1 MSSAAALDALLD
13 TIEAADECGDVEE
26 LRALVAQGRTEF
38 PDATPLLEWEATLAI
53 DDGRFADALALLDAI
68 LVAQPDNFATRR
80 ERASVLVDLGRFAD
94 ALAVLDALPALAPD
108 EFSPED
114 EAGLAYERALCRD
127 RLGHHAAADADYATA
142 ARLCP
147 ESYFQPARHTRAAF
161 DELVRQALDELPAP
175 FVPLLPQVVVT
186 VQDWPDPVADDP
198 FQLGV
203 YIGVPRDERT
213 TATEDHLDT
222 IVIYQRPH
230 ELQCDS
236 PAALA
241 TEVRATVLHELAHHF
256 GLTDAQLDD

>member
-1 MSSAAALDALLD
+1 MTSAAALDALLE

-26 LRALVAQGRTEF
+26 LRTLVARGRREF
-38 PDATPLLEWEATLAI
+38 PEATRLLEWEATLAI
-53 DDGRFADALALLDAI
+53 DDGRFAEALALLDAI
-68 LVAQPDNFATRR
+68 LRAQPDDFATRR
-80 ERASVLVDLGRFAD
+80 ERASVLVDLGRFAE
-94 ALAVLDALPALAPD
+94 ALTTLDALPALDPG
-108 EFSPED
+108 ERSGED
-114 EAGLAYERALCRD
+114 DAGLAYERALCRD

-142 ARLCP
+142 ARLAP
-147 ESYFQPARHTRAAF
+147 ASYFQPARHSRAAF
-161 DELVRQALDELPAP
+161 DELVRQSLDELPAP
-175 FVPLLPQVVVT
+175 FVPMLQQVVVT

-213 TATEDHLDT
+213 TASEDHLDT

-230 ELQCDS
+230 ELQCDN

-256 GLTDAQLDD
+256 GLTDAQIDD